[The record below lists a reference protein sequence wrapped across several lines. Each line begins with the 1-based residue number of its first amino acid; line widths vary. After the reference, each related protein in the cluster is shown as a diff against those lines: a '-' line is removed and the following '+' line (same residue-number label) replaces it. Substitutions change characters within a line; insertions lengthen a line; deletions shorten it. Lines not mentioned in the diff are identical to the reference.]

1 MILILSTVLAYRI
14 TTPSKNSHSLVKIT
28 VILLLVSYFSNL
40 LRILGLVSIG
50 YYYGMDTMLIF
61 HTFLGW
67 VLFASIVLLVT
78 YVYLK
83 E

>member
-1 MILILSTVLAYRI
+1 MVRMMTL
-14 TTPSKNSHSLVKIT
+14 KISEKISGLYT
-28 VILLLVSYFSNL
+28 YFSNL
-40 LRILGLVSIG
+40 LRILGIVSIG

-67 VLFASIVLLVT
+67 VLFASIVLPVT